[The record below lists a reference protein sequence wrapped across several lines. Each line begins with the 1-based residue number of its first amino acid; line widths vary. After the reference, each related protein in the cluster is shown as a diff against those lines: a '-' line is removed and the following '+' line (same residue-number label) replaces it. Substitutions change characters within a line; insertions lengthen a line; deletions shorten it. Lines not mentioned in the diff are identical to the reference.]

1 MSGFG
6 DKLRREREMRGVSL
20 EEIAE
25 STKIGTR
32 SLRALEDEDFEK
44 LPGGI
49 FNRGFVRAYSRFLGL
64 DEEQTVADF
73 DSAWREYQAAKAPP
87 PELQVEE
94 NAEAK
99 KSPPTW
105 LLVGALLSVVA
116 LAAGWFLVNHQHAER
131 VPSASETTSS
141 SGANP
146 RPVTTPSQ
154 PTPSS
159 PSVAAPAPSTA
170 QNVTAPTASEAG
182 KPAKSEASTGSKSS
196 STSTPLEKPQ
206 LEPNIVGDSAATA
219 PIHLEVFARED
230 SWLSVSADGK
240 NLGQGILAAQKS
252 RTIRAQR
259 EVHLRVGNVAGLEV
273 SFNGRP
279 ISIDGEPKQVKDL
292 IFTPDGLRQ

>member
-64 DEEQTVADF
+64 DEEQTVTDF
-73 DSAWREYQAAKAPP
+73 DSAWKEYQAAKAPA
-87 PELQVEE
+87 PELQIPVDANEE
-94 NAEAK
+94 
-99 KSPPTW
+99 KSGPSW
-105 LLVGALLSVVA
+105 LLIGALLLVIA
-116 LAAGWFLVNHQHAER
+116 AAAGWLWVKRQKAEN
-131 VPSASETTSS
+131 VSSASATASS
-141 SGANP
+141 
-146 RPVTTPSQ
+146 TPSQ
-154 PTPSS
+154 PQGNAPSQAVPSS
-159 PSVAAPAPSTA
+159 SPTVAPAPSSAPAASASAVSEPTNSTKSEVSQPGPKTSLATA
-170 QNVTAPTASEAG
+170 Q
-182 KPAKSEASTGSKSS
+182 
-196 STSTPLEKPQ
+196 KPQ
-206 LEPNIVGDSAATA
+206 LEGGKADASPTSAA
-219 PIHLEVFARED
+219 IHLEVFAREA

-259 EVHLRVGNVAGLEV
+259 EVHLRVGNVTAVEV
-273 SFNGRP
+273 SFNGKA
-279 ISIDGEPKQVKDL
+279 INIDGEPRQAKDL

>member
-1 MSGFG
+1 MSSFG

-73 DSAWREYQAAKAPP
+73 DGAWKEYQAAKAPP
-87 PELQVEE
+87 PELPILDDAKEE
-94 NAEAK
+94 
-99 KSPPTW
+99 KSGPSW
-105 LLVGALLSVVA
+105 LLVGALLLVIA
-116 LAAGWFLVNHQHAER
+116 AAAGWLWVNRQNTEKVSSASPTAAPTAVRQPPANPSSEP
-131 VPSASETTSS
+131 VPSSTS
-141 SGANP
+141 AAA
-146 RPVTTPSQ
+146 PS
-154 PTPSS
+154 PNTAP
-159 PSVAAPAPSTA
+159 VAAPPGGEATNSTKSEVTQSAPKTSL
-170 QNVTAPTASEAG
+170 PTSQKPQPEAG
-182 KPAKSEASTGSKSS
+182 KADASPT
-196 STSTPLEKPQ
+196 
-206 LEPNIVGDSAATA
+206 SAA
-219 PIHLEVFARED
+219 IHLEVFARED

-240 NLGQGILAAQKS
+240 NLGQGILGAQKS

-259 EVHLRVGNVAGLEV
+259 EVHLRVGNVAAVEV
-273 SFNGRP
+273 SFNGKA
-279 ISIDGEPKQVKDL
+279 INIDGEPKQAKDL